1 MHIKKVAVGCLVVAV
16 TSIGIY
22 SVVTYFQDKNKNEA
36 SVEFLDSA
44 TEFASED
51 GNISELY
58 DSQIATKMIADYK
71 RASEINKDVIGWI
84 KVTNS
89 NIDYPICSGN
99 NNFYLNRT
107 YDKKPSKAGSIFLD
121 ENQLTFDKVSLIHGH
136 NMLNG
141 SMFSHLKKFT
151 ENDFF
156 DTNNVMIYDGN
167 NMRIFKPIS
176 ILRVKET
183 ASFKYN
189 IDDREELKRYAL
201 ELTKGT
207 KVRSSKEVT
216 DDDIVIM
223 NTCVSD
229 GSKDHF
235 ILISQEIFD

>member
-1 MHIKKVAVGCLVVAV
+1 MHVKKVVIGCLVVAV

-22 SVVTYFQDKNKNEA
+22 TVVTHIQNKNRNKV

-51 GNISELY
+51 SNISELY
-58 DSQIATKMIADYK
+58 DSQIATKMIADYN
-71 RASEINKDVIGWI
+71 RASKINRDVIGWI
-84 KVTNS
+84 KIANT

-107 YDKKPSKAGSIFLD
+107 YDKRPSKAGSIFLD

-141 SMFSHLKKFT
+141 TMFSHLKKFT
-151 ENDFF
+151 DKDIFNE
-156 DTNNVMIYDGN
+156 NNVMIYDGN

-176 ILRVKET
+176 ILRVKEN

-189 IDDREELKRYAL
+189 IEDREELKKYAQ

-207 KVRSSKEVT
+207 MVKNSKDIT

-229 GSKDHF
+229 GSRDHF
-235 ILISQEIFD
+235 ILVSQEIFE